1 MKIETFFDSA
11 TSTFTYVVSDCK
23 TKKCAVIDSVL
34 DYDIFSGKVSTRS
47 ADLVIDY
54 IYKHSLNVEWIL
66 ETHIHADYLT
76 ASSYIKN
83 KIGGKTAVGICF
95 LKVLDMW
102 VQRFNTENDTS
113 IKGDQFDVLLKEGD
127 QFFIGSLKVDVW
139 QTPGHT
145 PACLSYL
152 IGDSIFVG
160 DTIFAPHMGTA
171 RCDFPGGSAEDMYQS
186 IQKFYSLPDNTKIY
200 LCHDYPQQGYEA
212 LSMITVGEQKKH
224 NIMIKEETSLSEY
237 VEKRQERD
245 KNLTTPKLL
254 YPSIQ
259 VNMRGGKFGEQY
271 SNGYQYI
278 KTPIKQDVVF

>member
-11 TSTFTYVVSDCK
+11 TSTFTYVVSDCE

-34 DYDIFSGKVSTRS
+34 DYDIFSGKVFTRS

-54 IYKHSLNVEWIL
+54 ICEHSLSVEWIL
-66 ETHIHADYLT
+66 ETHIHADHLT

-83 KIGGKTAVGICF
+83 KLGGKAAVGIGF

-102 VQRFNTENDTS
+102 VQRFNTKNDTS

-152 IGDSIFVG
+152 IGDNIFVG
-160 DTIFAPHMGTA
+160 DNHIWGQRVVIFQVDLLKICTNRYKKFIH
-171 RCDFPGGSAEDMYQS
+171 CLI
-186 IQKFYSLPDNTKIY
+186 IQKFIY
-200 LCHDYPQQGYEA
+200 VT
-212 LSMITVGEQKKH
+212 IIH
-224 NIMIKEETSLSEY
+224 NKG
-237 VEKRQERD
+237 
-245 KNLTTPKLL
+245 
-254 YPSIQ
+254 
-259 VNMRGGKFGEQY
+259 MRRF
-271 SNGYQYI
+271 
-278 KTPIKQDVVF
+278 P